1 MSSIKTTQIDGDVS
15 VGRNVMI
22 GGKADIAGSVSIGH
36 NLKVDGWLEAPN
48 IKGANK
54 GIFLTVQQMREAYPV
69 PHDGWMAG
77 VGASTPFTAYVGKGG
92 DWVATCG
99 TIEVTVDMSQYTEGV
114 AQLQEDIDEVA
125 ARVQTAETNIA
136 SHTQQLTTLGNQLN
150 NVQEAANAAK
160 SKADTNEANITA
172 LAQQMST
179 AAAALQSLSTDEQ
192 KKAYIVEISNY
203 MEENSELPKAGAYV
217 YNGNPV
223 ECRLCTLSNGE
234 TAWLAFCI
242 SRGDNTGS
250 EFGERVTE
258 CILYSTNAANDP
270 FYFVG
275 HYYDAEDNIPQWV
288 QELYGYSLAERIEE
302 IKNEINER
310 LDNFD
315 EAVDKLKD
323 DNQSHH

>member
-15 VGRNVMI
+15 VGRNVSL
-22 GGKADIAGSVSIGH
+22 GGKAEIAGSAHIGH

-54 GIFLTVQQMREAYPV
+54 GVFLTVQALREAYPN

-77 VGASTPFTAYVGKGG
+77 VGASTPFTAYIGNGG
-92 DWVATCG
+92 DWVATGG

-125 ARVQTAETNIA
+125 ARVQTAETNIT

-150 NVQEAANAAK
+150 NVQNTANAAK

-192 KKAYIVEISNY
+192 KKAYIVELSGY
-203 MEENSELPKAGAYV
+203 MEENSVLPKAGAYV
-217 YNGNPV
+217 YQGNPFLFR
-223 ECRLCTLSNGE
+223 EHSAQYPNRN
-234 TAWLAFCI
+234 W
-242 SRGDNTGS
+242 
-250 EFGERVTE
+250 
-258 CILYSTNAANDP
+258 
-270 FYFVG
+270 
-275 HYYDAEDNIPQWV
+275 
-288 QELYGYSLAERIEE
+288 QESSYKE
-302 IKNEINER
+302 
-310 LDNFD
+310 
-315 EAVDKLKD
+315 
-323 DNQSHH
+323 

>member
-54 GIFLTVQQMREAYPV
+54 GIFLTVQELREAYPV

-92 DWVATCG
+92 DWVATGG

-150 NVQEAANAAK
+150 NVQEAANTLNTENTARKAEIK
-160 SKADTNEANITA
+160 SLENRTEELESRTSTLESRHTEDVTQLQEDTNEVAARVQTAETNIASHTQQITDIGQLLTTTHVNASNA
-172 LAQQMST
+172 LNKAV
-179 AAAALQSLSTDEQ
+179 ALEGENDAR
-192 KKAYIVEISNY
+192 KAEISSL
-203 MEENSELPKAGAYV
+203 EQRAESLEKASGELDEV
-217 YNGNPV
+217 IPV
-223 ECRLCTLSNGE
+223 RYWAASQRMACVP
-234 TAWLAFCI
+234 TAVRATVTTGTTSVQGSSTVCQLAPV
-242 SRGDNTGS
+242 S
-250 EFGERVTE
+250 
-258 CILYSTNAANDP
+258 
-270 FYFVG
+270 
-275 HYYDAEDNIPQWV
+275 
-288 QELYGYSLAERIEE
+288 
-302 IKNEINER
+302 
-310 LDNFD
+310 
-315 EAVDKLKD
+315 
-323 DNQSHH
+323 